1 MTAKTRIASTTL
13 SIDLTKDWT
22 NDSVVFQSTTK
33 PPGAPQLSSSSLW
46 LDKEQNVF
54 YSGFT
59 GRASTFG
66 DGSKPPPLA
75 IWSFKPDGKGS
86 GSWEEAIGAEDPRLN
101 DLTRSDRGYTASGGG
116 SALLLGGIS
125 NSQTNPDLQD
135 LSDDVRLSGLVE
147 FNMTRQTFRN
157 GTAKWFNGAGGGEK
171 GKIHYVPSFGP
182 DGLFMIMG
190 GESENYIEDEGKD
203 DNLGLDTI
211 WAYDHMGNRAYKQV
225 ATGEIPK
232 PRRDFCLAGLSSR
245 NGTYEIFLY
254 GGYNGNLGPDA
265 VRLPKYSSRS
275 KIFSEQEPQVPYD
288 EIYILTLPAFH
299 WLKVNYP
306 PQHPRHGHSC
316 NAIGG
321 SQIISV
327 GGLDSNAKIY
337 TNASVQSTILST
349 FNSSIDPFAQGLGIF
364 DMTTLKW
371 ADHFTANKSPYVQSD
386 MVRSFYNN

>member
-33 PPGAPQLSSSSLW
+33 PPGAPQLSGSSLW

-135 LSDDVRLSGLVE
+135 LSGDVRLSGLVE

-232 PRRDFCLAGLSSR
+232 PRRDFCLAGLSSE

-265 VRLPKYSSRS
+265 
-275 KIFSEQEPQVPYD
+275 VPYD

-337 TNASVQSTILST
+337 TNTSLQTTILST

-364 DMTTLKW
+364 DMSTLKW

-386 MVRSFYNN
+386 MVRSFYNNK